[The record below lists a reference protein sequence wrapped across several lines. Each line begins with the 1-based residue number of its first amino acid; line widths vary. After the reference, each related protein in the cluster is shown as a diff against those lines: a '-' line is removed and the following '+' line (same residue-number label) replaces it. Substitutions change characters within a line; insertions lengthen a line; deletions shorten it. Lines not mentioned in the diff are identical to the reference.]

1 MSPKIEHLSERAPSV
16 SAEQLLEGF
25 RPSERFGE
33 VSFDTYRPD
42 PSQPSQAEAVEVLK
56 RFAASIQA
64 PSQKLSLIHIS
75 EPTRRLR
82 GSRMPSSA

>member
-1 MSPKIEHLSERAPSV
+1 MSPKIERLSERAPSV

-42 PSQPSQAEAVEVLK
+42 PSQPSSSCSAETDGA
-56 RFAASIQA
+56 RSDRRSILGLT
-64 PSQKLSLIHIS
+64 KDLF
-75 EPTRRLR
+75 RCYR
-82 GSRMPSSA
+82 

>member
-1 MSPKIEHLSERAPSV
+1 MSPKIERLSERAPSV

-64 PSQKLSLIHIS
+64 PSQKKSGGFL
-75 EPTRRLR
+75 
-82 GSRMPSSA
+82 SRMFGGG